1 MTLNLAVL
9 LEESAKERPEKSA
22 LVTGGREISYS
33 ALRDGARSFASALS
47 SMGVRPG
54 DRVALM
60 VPNVPQFVVAY
71 YGILATGASVV
82 PLNVLLMGPEI
93 TYHLDDSDAK
103 VLVAWEGFLEE
114 ARKGFEGSGGTC
126 ESLVVVESPD
136 GSGATGDE
144 KSFDAL
150 VKENPPEFDS
160 HPTMPD
166 DTAVVIYTSGTT
178 GRPKGA
184 ELTHA
189 NMFMNAM
196 CNADKLLKMDEDD
209 VAIAVLPLFHIF
221 GQTCVMNATIYRGG
235 TTALVP
241 RFEPGAA
248 LKAIQDAGVTIFS
261 GVPTMYQY
269 LLRYPELDDYDISS
283 LRIGVSGGASMPVEV
298 MKAVEERFG
307 IVILEGY
314 GLSET
319 SPTATFNRSA
329 ENRKVGSIGLPI
341 WGTEAMVVDSND
353 AEVPPGERGELVLR
367 GHHIMKGYLKKP
379 EATAEAIK
387 NGWFHTGDLATMD
400 EDGYFYIV
408 DRVKDMIIRGGYNVY
423 PREVEEALYEHPGI
437 AEVAVVGF
445 PHEELGE
452 EVAAVVAMK
461 DGEAATEEEI
471 ISFAKDRVAAYKYPR
486 RVTFIDELPKTATGK
501 ILKRELTKGA
511 ADAAESAR
519 VTG

>member
-9 LEESAKERPEKSA
+9 LEESARSRPEKPA
-22 LVTGGREISYS
+22 LILGGHEISYS
-33 ALRDGARSFASALS
+33 ALRDRARSFAGALS
-47 SMGVRPG
+47 SMGVGPG
-54 DRVALM
+54 DKVALM

-82 PLNVLLMGPEI
+82 PLNVLLRGAEI

-103 VLVAWEGFLEE
+103 VLVAWEGFLQE
-114 ARKGFEGSGGTC
+114 ARAGFEGAGASC
-126 ESLVVVESPD
+126 EHLIVVESPD
-136 GSGATGDE
+136 GSGPMGDE
-144 KSFDAL
+144 RGFGAL
-150 VKENPPEFDS
+150 LREHPPEFDTVQ
-160 HPTMPD
+160 TMPD

-178 GRPKGA
+178 GRSKGA

-196 CNADKLLKMDEDD
+196 CNADKLLAMNEDD

-235 TTALVP
+235 TMTLVP
-241 RFEPGAA
+241 RFEPEAA
-248 LKAIQDAGVTIFS
+248 LKAIQDAGVTIFT

-269 LLRYPELDDYDISS
+269 LLRYPELDRYDTSS

-319 SPTATFNRSA
+319 SPTATFNRSV
-329 ENRKVGSIGLPI
+329 EERKVGSIGLPI
-341 WGTEAMVVDSND
+341 WGTEAKVVDGD
-353 AEVPPGERGELVLR
+353 DGEVPPGERGELALR
-367 GHHIMKGYLKKP
+367 GHHIMKGYLNRP
-379 EATAEAIK
+379 EATAEAMR
-387 NGWFHTGDLATMD
+387 NGWFHTGDIATMD

-423 PREVEEALYEHPGI
+423 PREVEETLYEHPGV
-437 AEVAVVGF
+437 AEVAVVGV

-452 EVAAVVAMK
+452 EVTAVIAMK
-461 DGEAATEEEI
+461 EGESASEEEI

-486 RVTFIDELPKTATGK
+486 SVAFVDELPKTATGK

-511 ADAAESAR
+511 VAERSTA
-519 VTG
+519 T

>member
-9 LEESAKERPEKSA
+9 LEESAKTRPEKTA
-22 LVTGGREISYS
+22 LVIGEREMTYS
-33 ALRDGARSFASALS
+33 ALRDAAKSFAGALS
-47 SMGVRPG
+47 SMGVGPG
-54 DRVALM
+54 DKVALL

-71 YGILATGASVV
+71 YGILSTGASVV
-82 PLNVLLMGPEI
+82 PLNVLLRGAEI
-93 TYHLDDSDAK
+93 AYHLDDSDAK
-103 VLVAWEGFLEE
+103 VLVAWEGFLGE
-114 ARKGFEGSGGTC
+114 ARAGLEGSGGTC

-136 GSGATGDE
+136 GSGASGDE
-144 KSFDAL
+144 KGFGAL
-150 VKENPPEFDS
+150 LREHAPEFDTYQ
-160 HPTMPD
+160 TMPD

-196 CNADKLLKMDEDD
+196 CNADKLLAMDEDD
-209 VAIAVLPLFHIF
+209 VTIAVLPLFHIF

-235 TTALVP
+235 TMALVP
-241 RFEPGAA
+241 RFEPEAA
-248 LKAIQDAGVTIFS
+248 LKTIEGAGVTVFS

-269 LLRYPELDDYDISS
+269 LLRHPDLDDYDISS
-283 LRIGVSGGASMPVEV
+283 LRVGVSGGASMPVEV

-319 SPTATFNRSA
+319 SPTATFNRSV
-329 ENRKVGSIGLPI
+329 EERKVGSVGLPI
-341 WGTEAMVVDSND
+341 WGTEAKVVDGD
-353 AEVPPGERGELVLR
+353 DREVPPGERGELALR
-367 GHHIMKGYLKKP
+367 GHHVMKGYLNRP

-387 NGWFHTGDLATMD
+387 NGWFHTGDIATMD

-423 PREVEEALYEHPGI
+423 PREVEEALYEHPGV
-437 AEVAVVGF
+437 AEVAVIGV

-461 DGEAATEEEI
+461 EGESTTAEEI
-471 ISFAKDRVAAYKYPR
+471 VAFARERVAAYKYPR
-486 RVTFIDELPKTATGK
+486 RVTFVDELPKTATGK
-501 ILKRELTKGA
+501 ILKRELVKGT
-511 ADAAESAR
+511 ADAETER

>member
-9 LEESAKERPEKSA
+9 LEESAKARPEKPA
-22 LVTGGREISYS
+22 LVIGGREVAYS
-33 ALRDGARSFASALS
+33 GLRDRARSFAAALD
-47 SMGVRPG
+47 SMGVGPG
-54 DRVALM
+54 DKVAIM
-60 VPNVPQFVVAY
+60 IPNVPQFVVAY
-71 YGILATGASVV
+71 YGILETGAAVV
-82 PLNVLLMGPEI
+82 PLNVLLRGQEI

-103 VLVAWEGFLEE
+103 ILVAWEGFLGE
-114 ARKGFEGSGGTC
+114 ARAGFEGSGGTC
-126 ESLVVVESPD
+126 EHLVVVESPD
-136 GSGATGDE
+136 GSGATGGE
-144 KSFDAL
+144 KSFEAL
-150 VKENPPEFDS
+150 LREHPPEFDTYQ
-160 HPTMPD
+160 TMPD

-196 CNADKLLKMDEDD
+196 CNADKLLAMDEDD
-209 VAIAVLPLFHIF
+209 VTIAVLPLFHIF

-235 TTALVP
+235 TMALVP
-241 RFEPGAA
+241 RFEPEAA
-248 LKAIQDAGVTIFS
+248 LKTIQGAGVTVFS

-269 LLRYPELDDYDISS
+269 LLRYPELDKYDISS
-283 LRIGVSGGASMPVEV
+283 LRVGVSGGASMPVEV

-319 SPTATFNRSA
+319 SPTATFNRSV
-329 ENRKVGSIGLPI
+329 EERKVGSIGLPI
-341 WGTEAMVVDSND
+341 WGTEAKVVDAD
-353 AEVPPGERGELVLR
+353 DREVPPGERGELALR

-379 EATAEAIK
+379 EATAEAMK
-387 NGWFHTGDLATMD
+387 NGWFHTGDIATMD

-423 PREVEEALYEHPGI
+423 PREVEEVLYGHPGV
-437 AEVAVVGF
+437 AEVAVIGV

-461 DGEAATEEEI
+461 EGESATEEEM

-486 RVTFIDELPKTATGK
+486 RVTFVDELPKTATGK
-501 ILKRELTKGA
+501 ILKRELTKGTV
-511 ADAAESAR
+511 AERSA
-519 VTG
+519 TT

>member
-9 LEESAKERPEKSA
+9 LEESAKTRPEKPA
-22 LVTGGREISYS
+22 LILGGRELTYS
-33 ALRDGARSFASALS
+33 GLRDGARSFAGALS
-47 SMGVRPG
+47 SMGVGPG
-54 DRVALM
+54 DKVAIM

-71 YGILATGASVV
+71 YGILATGAAVV
-82 PLNVLLMGPEI
+82 PLNVLLRGPEI

-103 VLVAWEGFLEE
+103 VIVAWEGFLQE
-114 ARKGFEGSGGTC
+114 ARAGFEGSGGTC
-126 ESLVVVESPD
+126 EHLVVVESPG

-144 KSFDAL
+144 RSFEAL
-150 VKENPPEFDS
+150 LREHPPEFDTYQ
-160 HPTMPD
+160 TMPD

-196 CNADKLLKMDEDD
+196 CNADKLLQMNEDD
-209 VAIAVLPLFHIF
+209 VTIAVLPLFHIF

-241 RFEPGAA
+241 RFEPEAA
-248 LKAIQDAGVTIFS
+248 LEAIEGAGVTIFF

-269 LLRYPELDDYDISS
+269 LLRYPELGKYDISS

-329 ENRKVGSIGLPI
+329 EERKVGSIGLPI
-341 WGTEAMVVDSND
+341 WGTGAKVVDEND
-353 AEVPPGERGELVLR
+353 REVPPGERGELVLR

-379 EATAEAIK
+379 ETTAEAMK
-387 NGWFHTGDLATMD
+387 NGWFHTGDIAKMD

-423 PREVEEALYEHPGI
+423 PREVEEALYEHPGV
-437 AEVAVVGF
+437 AEVAVVGV

-452 EVAAVVAMK
+452 EVTAVVAMK
-461 DGEAATEEEI
+461 EGEAAAEKEI

-486 RVTFIDELPKTATGK
+486 RVTFVDELPKTATGK
-501 ILKRELTKGA
+501 ILKRELKKVT
-511 ADAAESAR
+511 ADTTDSAR
-519 VTG
+519 VKG